1 MKVSVTKRIGIVF
14 KRNHFFL
21 FHINSVLNIVIMNFR
36 CLSNQMNYWLLKFSA
51 YFFQSSQVLTQRLE
65 QATKSKIYL
74 IKRLDKAKEEMDD
87 LKFQVSIINIERY
100 GTANSNA
107 FFLLQ
112 LEERN
117 IELEGTK
124 AQLRVLASKS
134 MKSEYSEDTF
144 GSPVIL
150 NQVSTP
156 SMKAMTPL
164 ALDELHNN
172 SSSTESAHD
181 HAERDSV
188 RGTASKYRPSKIP
201 LPGAKSYLAP
211 KPPTGRNFVNSRSPS
226 GPPSNKSLN
235 KSTSSL
241 NSRYEVSNSIQ
252 KTTNSTSPNL
262 YRPESAQSFRKDLS
276 LNNASRS
283 SSSIPIS
290 TPTKTSPTRTNTAKN
305 SPIPK
310 AKRES
315 LTSRVRH
322 MDSLSRMHASPSH
335 SNTSITPTMPQSPTH
350 ILNNSS
356 NSNNTLYKSNSK
368 KDLSSS
374 FSIGQ
379 LRDRK
384 QQQNSTNS
392 SPVRRVTSNNFG
404 SKGIDLSNNSEPVE
418 KVQTNLRRIWN
429 MLKI

>member
-1 MKVSVTKRIGIVF
+1 MI
-14 KRNHFFL
+14 
-21 FHINSVLNIVIMNFR
+21 
-36 CLSNQMNYWLLKFSA
+36 LS
-51 YFFQSSQVLTQRLE
+51 
-65 QATKSKIYL
+65 
-74 IKRLDKAKEEMDD
+74 
-87 LKFQVSIINIERY
+87 
-100 GTANSNA
+100 
-107 FFLLQ
+107 
-112 LEERN
+112 
-117 IELEGTK
+117 
-124 AQLRVLASKS
+124 
-134 MKSEYSEDTF
+134 
-144 GSPVIL
+144 
-150 NQVSTP
+150 QVSTP

-164 ALDELHNN
+164 ALDELQNN

-188 RGTASKYRPSKIP
+188 RGSASKYRPSKIP

-241 NSRYEVSNSIQ
+241 NSRCENVSNSIQ
-252 KTTNSTSPNL
+252 KTNNSTSPNL
-262 YRPESAQSFRKDLS
+262 YRPESAQSLRKDLS
-276 LNNASRS
+276 LNNTSRS

-290 TPTKTSPTRTNTAKN
+290 TPKASPTRTNTAKN

-315 LTSRVRH
+315 LTSKVRH

-335 SNTSITPTMPQSPTH
+335 LSTSPTH
-350 ILNNSS
+350 SQSPNHSGGHNTPTNHNNNNNNILNNSS
-356 NSNNTLYKSNSK
+356 SSSSSNTLYKSSSK

-374 FSIGQ
+374 FSIG
-379 LRDRK
+379 RDRK
-384 QQQNSTNS
+384 QQQQQQHSTTS
-392 SPVRRVTSNNFG
+392 SPVRRVSSNNFG
-404 SKGIDLSNNSEPVE
+404 SKGIDLSNTSEPVE